1 MRLLG
6 GEEETSFSAL
16 SREAL
21 CDDLMDGGTFG
32 YDDRKITYAST
43 FIFSKTGGSRFALMR
58 SVFPSYSLMSSM
70 YPELY
75 DKPWKL
81 LSLYCK
87 RIARYVKTK
96 REPELEKDAI
106 KKGNA
111 RINLIKNY
119 GLKRK

>member
-1 MRLLG
+1 
-6 GEEETSFSAL
+6 
-16 SREAL
+16 
-21 CDDLMDGGTFG
+21 
-32 YDDRKITYAST
+32 
-43 FIFSKTGGSRFALMR
+43 
-58 SVFPSYSLMSSM
+58 MSSM

-106 KKGNA
+106 KKGNS